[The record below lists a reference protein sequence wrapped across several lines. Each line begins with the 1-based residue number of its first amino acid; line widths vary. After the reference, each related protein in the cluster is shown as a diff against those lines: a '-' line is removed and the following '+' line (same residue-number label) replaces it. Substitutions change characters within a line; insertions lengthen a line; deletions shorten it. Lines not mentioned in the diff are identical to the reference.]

1 VSFDITKVWKYA
13 GNMQVPSKLCDIS
26 MTYCDISVT
35 FIFVNCLIFNYLA
48 ILEIFVF
55 SVWWWI
61 WETGKGLPTPSH
73 FLPLYTN
80 GELIN
85 NF

>member
-1 VSFDITKVWKYA
+1 MSFDITKVWKYA

-61 WETGKGLPTPSH
+61 WETA
-73 FLPLYTN
+73 
-80 GELIN
+80 
-85 NF
+85 